1 MSGGGMSGGGMSG
14 GGMSHTQHHSPSLL
28 QYTVEARPIPSP
40 PPLIPG
46 HVSSHQARYSKGLN
60 CNII

>member
-40 PPLIPG
+40 PPYTGPCVFPIRPVILKDLI
-46 HVSSHQARYSKGLN
+46 V
-60 CNII
+60 I